1 MKNNLI
7 INVLNKIQRSLTTN
21 RNEPYIKRKS
31 DRYGNLYWQI
41 YDYQTNK
48 SYTFG
53 SELEVRAWLEQ
64 RYYRM

>member
-7 INVLNKIQRSLTTN
+7 VNLLNKIQRGLTIN
-21 RNEPYIKRKS
+21 RNEPYIKQNR
-31 DRYGNLYWQI
+31 DRYGNLSWQI
-41 YDYQTNK
+41 YDHHNNK

>member
-7 INVLNKIQRSLTTN
+7 VDIFNTIKHRLIVNK
-21 RNEPYIKRKS
+21 NEPHITQKR

-53 SELEVRAWLEQ
+53 SDLEVRAWLEQ
-64 RYYRM
+64 RYYHI

>member
-7 INVLNKIQRSLTTN
+7 VNILNKIQRSLTTN
-21 RNEPYIKRKS
+21 QNEPYIKENS
-31 DRYGNLYWQI
+31 DRYGNLSWHI
-41 YDYQTNK
+41 YDRQTNK

-64 RYYRM
+64 RYYRI